1 MRIGEGLA
9 RINALRLL
17 HIIMVLSCA
26 LLPKRGNAQQYFSY
40 SQYMNNLT
48 PVNYNYSLLDRNGSV
63 SSIYRKQWTG
73 IEGAPT
79 TLLLTSAIP
88 LEQIGAAAG
97 LVVMNDRLAIENQTE
112 INGYF
117 AKSIQLSPE
126 GYLAVA
132 LNGGIRSYIANYSS
146 LASTDPS
153 FSTDYRE
160 LRPNLGFSVMY
171 YTKQFYLGVSVPE
184 LSLRTLGNGSAED
197 NAYFRNRYYF
207 TGAYLTGA
215 DEDDFR
221 IKPAFLYTYTNGLKS
236 IADLSATLYIKN
248 VLGIGGNY
256 RTNKEAAAI
265 MSLNFLPLTFGY
277 SYRFGT
283 TSTALSGINFAT
295 HELMFAFRFGRHMS
309 DVKLL

>member
-1 MRIGEGLA
+1 MRKSLMQT
-9 RINALRLL
+9 NALKLVQIIVIVLGCVLL
-17 HIIMVLSCA
+17 AKDS
-26 LLPKRGNAQQYFSY
+26 NAQQYFSY

-48 PVNYNYSLLDRNGSV
+48 PVNYNYPLLSRNGSI

-79 TLLLTSAIP
+79 TFLLTSAIP
-88 LEQIGAAAG
+88 LVETGAAVG
-97 LVVMNDRLAIENQTE
+97 LVVMNDRLAVENQTE

-132 LNGGIRSYIANYSS
+132 LNAGIRSYIANYSS
-146 LASTDPS
+146 LASSDPS

-171 YTKQFYLGVSVPE
+171 YTNQFYLGVSVPQ
-184 LSLRTLGNGSAED
+184 LSIRSLGNGSTED
-197 NAYFRNRYYF
+197 NAYFRNHYNF
-207 TGAYLTGA
+207 TGAYLSGTN
-215 DEDDFR
+215 EDDFR
-221 IKPAFLYTYTNGLKS
+221 IKPAFLYTYTKGIKS
-236 IADLSATLYIKN
+236 VADVSATLYVKN
-248 VLGIGGNY
+248 VLGVGGNY

-265 MSLNFLPLTFGY
+265 MTLNFTPLTFGY
-277 SYRFGT
+277 AYRFGT

-295 HELMFAFRFGRHMS
+295 HELMFTFRFGKYLT
-309 DVKLL
+309 DINLL